1 MLSTTVVA
9 LYGKGVSKG
18 IAIGKALLL
27 GSEYNENNF
36 THINE
41 EDIESECLRLEESL
55 KTVSKELL
63 SLTESLPPDAPSE
76 LAPILEVHSQLAADA
91 SLASETKEII
101 RTKLYNAQWAIVA
114 YGQKIAQQFEHLE
127 DDYLK
132 ERLSDIQQ
140 VIDRVVSRLSGNVAN
155 ILPKISN
162 QSDSLILVASDIS
175 PADLLSFGDQK
186 FGAFISDLGGPTS
199 HSSIVARSMRLPAV
213 VGMKNVRSLVNPM
226 DLLIVDGDQGLV
238 IVNPSHKILSQYK
251 KRQIEQK
258 QAKKDFSGLINHTA
272 ISSDGVK
279 VHIEANIKH
288 PSEVDLALEM
298 GAGGIGLFRTE
309 FLFMN
314 RDVLPTEEEQF
325 IAYKHVL
332 ECMNPLPVTIRTLDI
347 GNDKHFK
354 NSSNT
359 ALNPALGLR
368 AIRYC
373 LTHTDIFKTQI
384 DALVKAS
391 VYGRLR
397 ILLPMISHVSQIMQV
412 KEILETSKDRFLKN
426 NPHRQVQIELGAMV
440 EIPAMAVSMA
450 PFLKELDFV
459 SIGTNDLI
467 QYALAVDRIDD
478 SVANLFE
485 PNHPA
490 ILRLIQMV
498 IDSCE
503 RFSKP
508 VHMCGEMA
516 GDPDY
521 TSLLLGMGLRHF
533 SMHPNNFADVIDRVN
548 STDISKVKGFIEPFL
563 EESSYIDLVKL
574 NSI

>member
-1 MLSTTVVA
+1 M
-9 LYGKGVSKG
+9 
-18 IAIGKALLL
+18 
-27 GSEYNENNF
+27 
-36 THINE
+36 
-41 EDIESECLRLEESL
+41 
-55 KTVSKELL
+55 
-63 SLTESLPPDAPSE
+63 
-76 LAPILEVHSQLAADA
+76 
-91 SLASETKEII
+91 
-101 RTKLYNAQWAIVA
+101 
-114 YGQKIAQQFEHLE
+114 
-127 DDYLK
+127 
-132 ERLSDIQQ
+132 
-140 VIDRVVSRLSGNVAN
+140 
-155 ILPKISN
+155 
-162 QSDSLILVASDIS
+162 
-175 PADLLSFGDQK
+175 
-186 FGAFISDLGGPTS
+186 
-199 HSSIVARSMRLPAV
+199 
-213 VGMKNVRSLVNPM
+213 
-226 DLLIVDGDQGLV
+226 
-238 IVNPSHKILSQYK
+238 
-251 KRQIEQK
+251 
-258 QAKKDFSGLINHTA
+258 
-272 ISSDGVK
+272 
-279 VHIEANIKH
+279 
-288 PSEVDLALEM
+288 DLALEM

-347 GNDKHFK
+347 GNDKLFK